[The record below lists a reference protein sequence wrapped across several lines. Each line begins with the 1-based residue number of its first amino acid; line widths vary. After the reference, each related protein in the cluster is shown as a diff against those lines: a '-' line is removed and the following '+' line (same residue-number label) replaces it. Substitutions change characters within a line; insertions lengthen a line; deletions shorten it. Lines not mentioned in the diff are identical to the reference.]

1 MDLTRLVEGL
11 EDTTPVVRTDFSD
24 DVAWRQ
30 VLERLATPSSVED
43 YEPNVAPVED
53 RAFTST
59 TGEAL
64 AEAAASIGPIG
75 YVLLADERSM
85 TEAAAGTEI
94 TVAYV
99 DLSPYAFEDAEDF
112 N

>member
-1 MDLTRLVEGL
+1 MDLTRLVGGL

-53 RAFTST
+53 RARSSD
-59 TGEAL
+59 AL
-64 AEAAASIGPIG
+64 RVQG
-75 YVLLADERSM
+75 
-85 TEAAAGTEI
+85 
-94 TVAYV
+94 
-99 DLSPYAFEDAEDF
+99 DAQGQRG
-112 N
+112 